1 MFPFGRIAYDTKGAI
16 QNPFYTVEKATGI
29 PYMQIGRV
37 LKGGRDD

>member
-1 MFPFGRIAYDTKGAI
+1 MDLVAKCDVKGVLE
-16 QNPFYTVEKATGI
+16 NPAMTIEKATGI